1 MPTTKTTKLLALTLS
16 LLMLFTMIPLSVSAD
31 GATIL
36 DVATQDA
43 NGNYYLTGDVTVTAT
58 YADEFTGTFDG
69 KGYTVTT
76 SVPLFDKVNGA
87 TIKNLIVT
95 GDITTGYAA
104 VANCVIGA
112 GTTATMSI
120 FEKIENRANVTNT
133 TVSIADGNYHSKL
146 TSDAVAAG
154 GIVGVVYSTS
164 ANFTGC
170 VNTGNVT
177 SPMVTGGIVSYL
189 SGCIVTISNCKNGG
203 IITATGDN
211 AGGIVAFLNYNTN
224 VTIEKCENTNTVQG
238 TSYVG
243 GIVGSSNTTD
253 NYYNIIF
260 VTACKNAGEII
271 ASGTR
276 AGGIV
281 GYVKTQSNI
290 YVGNISYC
298 YNTADITAKSGLK
311 ECGGI
316 VGCLADKT
324 AQVVG
329 CYNSGKITGQR
340 GAQIYFT
347 SVARAPANQN
357 GSLNYYVSG
366 GKTPYYSYND
376 GGAFDGNST
385 SYTEEELAS
394 GALALAMNNAIGKT
408 VYYQNV
414 NAGTTTDDHPVTDP
428 THGHVFK
435 SGDYYYSIAFY
446 TLNKASIRLRAD
458 HSGLRFATA
467 VSVEDYNALKDKF
480 TLSFG
485 TLITP
490 DAYLDVA
497 LGGGYSFTKDGLANL
512 DTDNPYLDVTPAG
525 VGTEVFNPLEGEDT
539 KYYYFCGSITG
550 IKEENHGWDYSAI
563 GYVSVGEETF
573 YSSDYVTSNISHI
586 ANLAYNDRQ
595 ATQSTT
601 YKYEIVA
608 NSEYA
613 IDNKVSYSPYSP
625 SDSENTIDELKII
638 KGYL

>member
-1 MPTTKTTKLLALTLS
+1 MRITKTTRLLTLILS
-16 LLMLFTMIPLSVSAD
+16 LLMLFTMIPFSVSAESEPK
-31 GATIL
+31 TIL
-36 DVATQDA
+36 DVAQNDG

-58 YADEFTGTFDG
+58 YVDEFTGTFDG

-112 GTTATMSI
+112 GTAATMSI

-189 SGCIVTISNCKNGG
+189 SGCVVSISNCKNSG
-203 IITATGDN
+203 IITATEDN
-211 AGGIVAFLNYNTN
+211 AGGIVAFLNYSTN

-238 TSYVG
+238 ASYVG

-253 NYYNIIF
+253 KYWNVLF
-260 VTACKNAGEII
+260 VTACRNDGDIKAT
-271 ASGTR
+271 GTR

-281 GYVKTQSNI
+281 GYVKNYSSTHD
-290 YVGNISYC
+290 GNISYC
-298 YNTADITAKSGLK
+298 YNTADITAESGLQ

-329 CYNSGKITGQR
+329 CYNSGTITGQR

-347 SVARAPANQN
+347 SVAKTPANQN

-376 GGAFDGNST
+376 GGRNR
-385 SYTEEELAS
+385 
-394 GALALAMNNAIGKT
+394 
-408 VYYQNV
+408 
-414 NAGTTTDDHPVTDP
+414 P
-428 THGHVFK
+428 
-435 SGDYYYSIAFY
+435 
-446 TLNKASIRLRAD
+446 
-458 HSGLRFATA
+458 
-467 VSVEDYNALKDKF
+467 
-480 TLSFG
+480 SF
-485 TLITP
+485 
-490 DAYLDVA
+490 
-497 LGGGYSFTKDGLANL
+497 
-512 DTDNPYLDVTPAG
+512 
-525 VGTEVFNPLEGEDT
+525 
-539 KYYYFCGSITG
+539 
-550 IKEENHGWDYSAI
+550 
-563 GYVSVGEETF
+563 
-573 YSSDYVTSNISHI
+573 
-586 ANLAYNDRQ
+586 
-595 ATQSTT
+595 
-601 YKYEIVA
+601 
-608 NSEYA
+608 
-613 IDNKVSYSPYSP
+613 
-625 SDSENTIDELKII
+625 
-638 KGYL
+638 